1 MSCEEK
7 WKGYEN
13 ETWKKQSEAESCR
26 KERGLLMGKRCA
38 VKKRFID
45 GGTARRWRRE
55 THTKKRVVQIGRG
68 MYIWE
73 KCCEDEK
80 Q

>member
-55 THTKKRVVQIGRG
+55 THTKKKGCADRERDVYLGKVLRR
-68 MYIWE
+68 
-73 KCCEDEK
+73 
-80 Q
+80 